1 MKKVYNIR
9 VKVEYVVEISDFE
22 IPEELF
28 DEMEDLER
36 IDMTSDAL
44 ILGFPNVLDFLSEN
58 FREKDAFEWS
68 YEIEEISAT
77 E

>member
-1 MKKVYNIR
+1 MKKVDNIR
-9 VKVEYVVEISDFE
+9 VKVEYVVEISNFE

-44 ILGFPNVLDFLSEN
+44 MLGFPNVLDWLSEDIK
-58 FREKDAFEWS
+58 EKDAFEWS

>member
-1 MKKVYNIR
+1 MKKVDNIR
-9 VKVEYVVEISDFE
+9 VKVEYVVELSDFE
-22 IPEELF
+22 ILEELYN
-28 DEMEDLER
+28 ELRYLER

-44 ILGFPNVLDFLSEN
+44 ILGFPNVLDWLSEN
-58 FREKDAFEWS
+58 IKEKDAFEWS

>member
-44 ILGFPNVLDFLSEN
+44 ILGFPNVLDWLSEN
-58 FREKDAFEWS
+58 IKEGIGNMKL
-68 YEIEEISAT
+68 T
-77 E
+77 K

>member
-28 DEMEDLER
+28 DEIEDLER

-44 ILGFPNVLDFLSEN
+44 ILGFPNVLGG
-58 FREKDAFEWS
+58 FE
-68 YEIEEISAT
+68 ELMKPIKEMRGAT

>member
-28 DEMEDLER
+28 DEMEDL
-36 IDMTSDAL
+36 
-44 ILGFPNVLDFLSEN
+44 G
-58 FREKDAFEWS
+58 
-68 YEIEEISAT
+68 EITKRNPI
-77 E
+77 

>member
-44 ILGFPNVLDFLSEN
+44 ILGFPNVLDWLSEN
-58 FREKDAFEWS
+58 IKEKDAFEWS